1 MKDNKVQRFRL
12 TVANKFL
19 LGLLSC
25 VLLSVLIGIT
35 TLYET

>member
-12 TVANKFL
+12 TIANKLL
-19 LGLLSC
+19 LGFLSC
-25 VLLSVLIGIT
+25 GLLTMLIGVT